1 MTDPVSFLTA
11 LTQALSTMSLYGDDH
26 PATTRALG
34 TALER
39 LHELQEPDPKLRFT
53 FLAGDVVFGSEVVQ
67 ELEGWEWSSRMVKA
81 GVERIEILGPVELDH
96 FGRFLSHLAI
106 RLGIRP
112 GSSGDIWQM
121 GESSIRYGQVTLSQG
136 QGQSEIL
143 RLEPAMPVATVT
155 YTLREERDT
164 MDWVHKEIQ
173 NGAKI
178 PMVEADAVVR
188 SLSIAMHAERAMVLP
203 LLQLKEFD
211 QYTTTHSMNVAVLAM
226 ALAESLELGSAQVRA
241 VGVAGLLHDLGKVR
255 VAKEVLL
262 KPGKL
267 TEAERAEIQRHP
279 VEGARILLA
288 GDQPLDLA
296 AVVAYEHHLMLD
308 GSGYP
313 CRHSPRDTHYGSRL
327 VHVCDVYDALR
338 TKRPYRDAWE
348 SEKALKYIEE
358 RSGLEFDPAL
368 ASTFAGMIRRWDH
381 RVMGIPPASGDL
393 HDPLVAGSVV
403 GVPQVQ

>member
-26 PATTRALG
+26 PATTRALE

-39 LHELQEPDPKLRFT
+39 LHELQEPDPKLQFT
-53 FLAGDVVFGSEVVQ
+53 FLAGEVVFGSEVVQ

-96 FGRFLSHLAI
+96 FGRFLSRLAI

-121 GESSIRYGQVTLSQG
+121 GESPIRYGQVTLSQG

-226 ALAESLELGSAQVRA
+226 ALGEYLELGGTTVRA
-241 VGVAGLLHDLGKVR
+241 LGVAGLLHDLGKTCIPR
-255 VAKEVLL
+255 EILL

-267 TEAERAEIQRHP
+267 SDAERLVIREHP
-279 VEGARILLA
+279 IVGARMLLA
-288 GDQPLDLA
+288 SAEPMELA
-296 AVVAYEHHLMLD
+296 AVVAYEHHVMLD
-308 GSGYP
+308 GGGYP
-313 CRHSPRDTHYGSRL
+313 ALHDARGAQYASML

-338 TKRPYRDAWE
+338 TTRPYREAWE
-348 SEKALKYIEE
+348 SGRALAYIQE
-358 RSGLEFDPAL
+358 RAGVEFDPGIAQ
-368 ASTFAGMIRRWDH
+368 AFIAMMRQWDQ
-381 RVMGIPPASGDL
+381 RIAAVPA
-393 HDPLVAGSVV
+393 
-403 GVPQVQ
+403 